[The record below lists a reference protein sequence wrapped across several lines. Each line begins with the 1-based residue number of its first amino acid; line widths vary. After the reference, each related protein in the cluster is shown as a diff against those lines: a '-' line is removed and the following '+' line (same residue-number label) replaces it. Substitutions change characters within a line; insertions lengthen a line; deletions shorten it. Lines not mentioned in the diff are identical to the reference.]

1 MNNSSY
7 IVIMSWMMTKLG
19 LSGNELL
26 CYAMIH
32 GYSQGGKG
40 GYYGSLS
47 HTAEALNVSKRSAV
61 NILQKLV
68 DKGYLEKK
76 NFTLDGVERCMYRT
90 VAADDEAEK
99 PPKAKPVVQQ
109 PPQKCEKPTVD
120 EVREYC
126 RQRGN
131 NVDPQRFVD
140 FYTANGWVQGRGKPI
155 KDWRAAVRTWERNDN
170 EKHQQHHG
178 ERTDKE
184 SVLARRRDDI
194 CREIADIDA
203 AYNQAKARDG
213 DAERVLGSAQSGH
226 WDEPH

>member
-1 MNNSSY
+1 MDNRY
-7 IVIMSWMMTKLG
+7 IVVMGWMMAKLG

-32 GYSQGGKG
+32 GYSQGGQG

-47 HTAEALNVSKRSAV
+47 HTADALNVSKRCAV

-99 PPKAKPVVQQ
+99 PSNAKPVVQH

-178 ERTDKE
+178 QRTDKE
-184 SVLARRRDDI
+184 SVFARRCDEFQ
-194 CREIADIDA
+194 REIEAINA
-203 AYNQAKARDG
+203 RYCEAKARG
-213 DAERVLGSAQSGH
+213 DDAGRLLEST
-226 WDEPH
+226 